1 MLIYTHKDDIFVLK
15 NNKFFQCYIN
25 NNLIQKIAGHYVNWF
40 DGSKMLWDPSL
51 NTNMVHSTDD
61 ANETSIHFLTDY
73 PEYQVFTR
81 YNYPN
86 PILRKEKK

>member
-1 MLIYTHKDDIFVLK
+1 
-15 NNKFFQCYIN
+15 
-25 NNLIQKIAGHYVNWF
+25 
-40 DGSKMLWDPSL
+40 MLWDFNL
-51 NTNMVHSTDD
+51 NTNMVHSIDD
-61 ANETSIHFLTDY
+61 ANGISIHFLADY